1 MGLDAKSDGKGKS
14 NPNGLRGDL
23 DDVRWYQEKKSE
35 KDRRREEEEEI
46 GNYLV
51 SFIPLSLKFTLTCTS
66 LFISLLPQDLT
77 LNLTQVIQEIFTGP
91 LQLARISHID
101 YFLG

>member
-1 MGLDAKSDGKGKS
+1 MGLDARSDGKGKS
-14 NPNGLRGDL
+14 NPNGLRGYL
-23 DDVRWYQEKKSE
+23 DDVRWYHL
-35 KDRRREEEEEI
+35 REEESEKERGREEI

-51 SFIPLSLKFTLTCTS
+51 SFISLSLKFTLTCTF

>member
-14 NPNGLRGDL
+14 NPNGLKGDL
-23 DDVRWYQEKKSE
+23 DDVRWYEEKKSE
-35 KDRRREEEEEI
+35 KERRREEEI

-66 LFISLLPQDLT
+66 SFISLLPQDLT
-77 LNLTQVIQEIFTGP
+77 LNLTQVIQEISTGP